1 MEQNMKVVLLRWEI
15 MFIWKFSMAMK
26 AIMFS
31 EGLKFQI
38 SSQKSHLHVMVSAMG
53 ILKPLKNI
61 SVILW

>member
-1 MEQNMKVVLLRWEI
+1 
-15 MFIWKFSMAMK
+15 MAMK